1 MISFILLIQQLVSQQ
16 IMSKYSYGFSKYFG
30 KKLYWPVIFSIQWC
44 SLRIFIAL
52 IGVVQSMAVR

>member
-1 MISFILLIQQLVSQQ
+1 MGKGEVILYI
-16 IMSKYSYGFSKYFG
+16 YSYGFSKYFG
-30 KKLYWPVIFSIQWC
+30 KKYYWPVIFSIQWC